1 MRPRSSCSSCFDS
14 SRASGAQHHES
25 LRHAKLMVNGISS
38 IGGQLEKCSGN
49 ATVKIWCQSS
59 FPIYL
64 HPIPSS
70 FVAEK
75 MIPLAT
81 DRDCQGKQ
89 ESSPNPSD
97 SLQAE
102 QVQVKIGIV
111 TEYYYPLLGG
121 ITENVHNT
129 RIRLEKMGHEVKIIT
144 SNFAGPWF
152 APHTEPAPDEASV
165 IHLGRTMPIYANGS
179 FAHLTVGGHLRAR
192 MRAIL
197 EAERFDILHV
207 HSPVV
212 VTLPLIALV
221 EAKSPVVGTFH
232 TYFDRSLLFSL
243 VKNKLQRGVDKLDGK
258 IVVSQNCLHAL
269 RHYFDLNAR
278 VIPNGVD
285 TEKFSPS
292 VLPLERF
299 SDEKRNLLFLSR
311 FDPRNG
317 LALMLRAFE
326 IVKSEFEPVRLIV
339 VGDGPLRFYYKQ
351 FVSKGLQRDVHF
363 EGVASDTRPRYYA
376 SCDVFCSP
384 VTRASFGITLLEAM
398 AAGKPIVATRNPGY
412 EELLSPDVGFLL
424 PPDDPI
430 AFAKAILSLLRD
442 SRLRKEM
449 GATGRG
455 KALTYSWD
463 SITRKIVDYYDEI
476 LKG

>member
-1 MRPRSSCSSCFDS
+1 
-14 SRASGAQHHES
+14 
-25 LRHAKLMVNGISS
+25 
-38 IGGQLEKCSGN
+38 
-49 ATVKIWCQSS
+49 
-59 FPIYL
+59 
-64 HPIPSS
+64 
-70 FVAEK
+70 
-75 MIPLAT
+75 MIPLTT
-81 DRDCQGKQ
+81 DRGYPGK
-89 ESSPNPSD
+89 EEGLPDASA
-97 SLQAE
+97 SLQVE
-102 QVQVKIGIV
+102 QVSMKIGIV

-129 RIRLEKMGHEVKIIT
+129 KIRLEKMGHEVKIIT
-144 SNFAGPWF
+144 SHFAGPWF
-152 APHTEPAPDEASV
+152 APHTKPPSNEASV

-179 FAHLTVGGHLRAR
+179 FAHLTVGRHLRAR

-197 EAERFDILHV
+197 ETERFDILHV
-207 HSPVV
+207 HSPIV

-221 EAKSPVVGTFH
+221 EAKCPIVGTFH

-243 VKNKLQRGVDKLDGK
+243 VKNGLQRGVDKLDGK

-269 RHYFDLNAR
+269 RRYFNLNAR

-285 TEKFSPS
+285 IEKFSPS

-299 SDEKRNLLFLSR
+299 SDEKTNLLFLSR

-326 IVKSEFEPVRLIV
+326 IVKSEFDPVRLIV

-351 FVSKGLQRDVHF
+351 LIPKGLQRDVYF
-363 EGVASDTRPRYYA
+363 EGVANDTRPRYYA
-376 SCDVFCSP
+376 SCDIFCSP

-398 AAGKPIVATRNPGY
+398 AAGKPIVATKNPGY

-424 PPDDPI
+424 PPNDPI
-430 AFAKAILSLLRD
+430 AFARAILSLLRD

-449 GATGRG
+449 GATGRN
-455 KALTYSWD
+455 KALAYSWD
-463 SITRKIVDYYDEI
+463 NISQDIVGYYDEI